1 MSPISSQVIFESM
14 TYIDELVQVFES
26 SLEGFLGLGAPA
38 LSDGLKTALLA
49 RKYDL
54 QDEGFIEVI
63 LRDDQKD
70 LKESFVGAMNGLL
83 GRLASDTERKEFLK
97 SDQVKKEAIRIFIA
111 SLEHMINYYHTSMIG
126 RHFSST

>member
-1 MSPISSQVIFESM
+1 M
-14 TYIDELVQVFES
+14 TYIDELVQVFEGV
-26 SLEGFLGLGAPA
+26 LEQFPGLGSPA
-38 LSDGLKTALLA
+38 LSGELRAALLA

-70 LKESFVGAMNGLL
+70 LKESFAGAMNGML
-83 GRLASDTERKEFLK
+83 GKLASDAEREEFLRGDK
-97 SDQVKKEAIRIFIA
+97 IKKEAIRIFIA

>member
-1 MSPISSQVIFESM
+1 MA
-14 TYIDELVQVFES
+14 YIDELVQVFEGAV
-26 SLEGFLGLGAPA
+26 EGFPGLGSPA
-38 LSDGLKTALLA
+38 LSDNLKTALLA

-70 LKESFVGAMNGLL
+70 LKESFAGALNGLL
-83 GRLASDTERKEFLK
+83 GRLASDNEREEFLK
-97 SDQVKKEAIRIFIA
+97 SDEIKKEAIRIFIA

>member
-1 MSPISSQVIFESM
+1 M
-14 TYIDELVQVFES
+14 TYIDELVQFFEGAV
-26 SLEGFLGLGAPA
+26 EGFPGLGSPA
-38 LSDGLKTALLA
+38 LLDELRAELLA

-63 LRDDQKD
+63 LRDDGKD
-70 LKESFVGAMNGLL
+70 LAVSFTDALNGLV
-83 GRLASDTERKEFLK
+83 GRLLSDGEREELLK
-97 SDQVKKEAIRIFIA
+97 GDKIKKEAIRIFIA

>member
-1 MSPISSQVIFESM
+1 M
-14 TYIDELVQVFES
+14 TYIDELVQLFDA
-26 SLEGFLGLGAPA
+26 SLEGVTGVGSPA
-38 LSDGLKTALLA
+38 LSGDLRAELLA

-63 LRDDQKD
+63 LRDDRKD
-70 LKESFVGAMNGLL
+70 LKQSFTGAMNGML
-83 GRLASDTERKEFLK
+83 GRLSSDSEREEFLK
-97 SDQVKKEAIRIFIA
+97 GDEIKKEAIRIFIA

>member
-1 MSPISSQVIFESM
+1 M
-14 TYIDELVQVFES
+14 TCIDELVQVFERVA
-26 SLEGFLGLGAPA
+26 EGFPGLGSPA
-38 LSDGLKTALLA
+38 LSDELRAELVK

-70 LKESFVGAMNGLL
+70 LKESFAGALSALL
-83 GRLASDTERKEFLK
+83 GRLASDTEREEFLK
-97 SDQVKKEAIRIFIA
+97 NDEIKKEAIRIFIA

>member
-1 MSPISSQVIFESM
+1 MA
-14 TYIDELVQVFES
+14 YIDELVQVFEGTV
-26 SLEGFLGLGAPA
+26 EGFPGLGSPV
-38 LSDGLKTALLA
+38 LSDELRAALIK

-70 LKESFVGAMNGLL
+70 LKESFAGAMNGLL
-83 GRLASDTERKEFLK
+83 GRLSSDGEKEEFLK
-97 SDQVKKEAIRIFIA
+97 SDEIKKEAIRIFIA